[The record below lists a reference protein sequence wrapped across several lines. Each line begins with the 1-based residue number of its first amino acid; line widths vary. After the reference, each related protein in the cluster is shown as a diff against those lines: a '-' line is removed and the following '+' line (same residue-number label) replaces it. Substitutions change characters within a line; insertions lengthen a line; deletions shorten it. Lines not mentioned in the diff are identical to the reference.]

1 MMQEPESAF
10 LALCSMLSS
19 EMEAGDPG
27 MVLLAAL
34 HSKLSL
40 AYMLTAAPNWQNLP
54 VIEGV
59 EWDLAYGFSCHERR
73 VVEEPLLMT
82 PALLERRT
90 QAIRSLRNAFLHLAA
105 ECDPAGKREDVLV
118 EDQ

>member
-1 MMQEPESAF
+1 MMQEPDSAF
-10 LALCSMLSS
+10 LALSMMLSS
-19 EMEAGDPG
+19 KMEASDPG

-40 AYMLTAAPNWQNLP
+40 AYMLTAAPNCQNLP

-82 PALLERRT
+82 PARVGKTNAGHPKPAQCVFAPCSRM
-90 QAIRSLRNAFLHLAA
+90 RSCR
-105 ECDPAGKREDVLV
+105 
-118 EDQ
+118 